1 MSSMHIH
8 SIHDEHDAAF
18 REALARSGALDP
30 REPTTDLVAGALR
43 RLPHTSPR
51 VAARHAALRQALGRA
66 ATVAVVALLV
76 IPAAAGAFNLMRG
89 VETPIGAF
97 ASTAGQSQM
106 RAAILAAIGQR
117 LDMSLVRALVSALM
131 WLVQVMAVVLTLGF
145 WPHRSAVAGMTLLAM
160 PFRAFATGLL
170 AIGLLIAGV
179 AALLTLLTATLAGLP
194 IAAVVF
200 ILAHL
205 PVALGIAAGAR
216 ALGFR
221 LAHHSHPPYD
231 LDRHQII
238 AAALL
243 ALPAAIV
250 TFISIPAALAALYIL
265 AVPGIGALI
274 HSQGG
279 LQPVSAT

>member
-1 MSSMHIH
+1 MHIH
-8 SIHDEHDAAF
+8 SIHDEHDDAF
-18 REALARSGALDP
+18 RQALARSGALEP

-51 VAARHAALRQALGRA
+51 VAARRAAMRQAFRRA
-66 ATVAVVALLV
+66 ATIAAVALLV

-117 LDMSLVRALVSALM
+117 LDMSLVRALVGALM

-145 WPHRSAVAGMTLLAM
+145 WPRRSAAAGMTLLAM

-194 IAAVVF
+194 IAAIV
-200 ILAHL
+200 ITLAHL
-205 PVALGIAAGAR
+205 PVALGIAVSAR

-221 LAHHSHPPYD
+221 PARHSHPPYD
-231 LDRHQII
+231 LDRHQIM

-243 ALPAAIV
+243 ALPAAMV
-250 TFISIPAALAALYIL
+250 TFFSIPAALPVLYIL

-279 LQPVSAT
+279 LQPVSAA

>member
-1 MSSMHIH
+1 MHIH
-8 SIHDEHDAAF
+8 SIHDEHDDAF
-18 REALARSGALDP
+18 RQALARSGALDP
-30 REPTTDLVAGALR
+30 REPTADLVAGALR

-51 VAARHAALRQALGRA
+51 VAARRAAMRQALRRA
-66 ATVAVVALLV
+66 ATIAAVALLV
-76 IPAAAGAFNLMRG
+76 IPAAVGALNLMRG

-106 RAAILAAIGQR
+106 RAVILAAIGQR
-117 LDMSLVRALVSALM
+117 LDMPLVRALAGALV
-131 WLVQVMAVVLTLGF
+131 WLIQVMAVVLTLGF
-145 WPHRSAVAGMTLLAM
+145 WPRRSAVAGTTLLAM
-160 PFRAFATGLL
+160 PFRAFGTGLL

-194 IAAVVF
+194 IAAIVF
-200 ILAHL
+200 ILAHV
-205 PVALGIAAGAR
+205 PVALGIAVSAR

-231 LDRHQII
+231 LDRHQIT

-243 ALPAAIV
+243 ALPAAMV
-250 TFISIPAALAALYIL
+250 TFISIPAALLVLYIL
-265 AVPGIGALI
+265 AIPGIGALI

-279 LQPVSAT
+279 LQPVSAA

>member
-1 MSSMHIH
+1 MHIH
-8 SIHDEHDAAF
+8 SIHDEHDDAF
-18 REALARSGALDP
+18 RQALARSGALEP

-51 VAARHAALRQALGRA
+51 VAARRAAMRQAFRRA
-66 ATVAVVALLV
+66 ATIAAVALLV

-106 RAAILAAIGQR
+106 RAVILAAIGQR
-117 LDMSLVRALVSALM
+117 LDMPLVRALAGALV
-131 WLVQVMAVVLTLGF
+131 WLIQVMAVVLTLGF
-145 WPHRSAVAGMTLLAM
+145 WPRRSTVAGMTLLAM
-160 PFRAFATGLL
+160 PFRTFGTGLL
-170 AIGLLIAGV
+170 SIGLLIAGV

-194 IAAVVF
+194 IAAIVV

-205 PVALGIAAGAR
+205 PVALGIAVSAR

-221 LAHHSHPPYD
+221 LARHSHPPYD
-231 LDRHQII
+231 LDRHQIM

-243 ALPAAIV
+243 ALPAAMV
-250 TFISIPAALAALYIL
+250 TFISIPAALLVLYIL
-265 AVPGIGALI
+265 AIPGIGALI

-279 LQPVSAT
+279 LQPVSAA

>member
-1 MSSMHIH
+1 MHIH
-8 SIHDEHDAAF
+8 SIHDEHDDAF
-18 REALARSGALDP
+18 RQALARSGALEP

-43 RLPHTSPR
+43 RLPHTPPR
-51 VAARHAALRQALGRA
+51 VAARRAALRQALGRA

-76 IPAAAGAFNLMRG
+76 IPAAVGAFNLMRG
-89 VETPIGAF
+89 AETPIGAF

-117 LDMSLVRALVSALM
+117 LDMSLVRALVGALM

-145 WPHRSAVAGMTLLAM
+145 WPRRSAAAGMTLLAM
-160 PFRAFATGLL
+160 PFRAFGTGLL

>member
-1 MSSMHIH
+1 MHIH
-8 SIHDEHDAAF
+8 SIHDEHDDAF
-18 REALARSGALDP
+18 RQALARSGALEP

-51 VAARHAALRQALGRA
+51 VAARRAAMRQALGQA
-66 ATVAVVALLV
+66 ATVAAVALLV
-76 IPAAAGAFNLMRG
+76 IPATAGAFNLMRG

-106 RAAILAAIGQR
+106 RAVILAAIGQR
-117 LDMSLVRALVSALM
+117 LDMPLVRALVGALM
-131 WLVQVMAVVLTLGF
+131 WLIQVMAVVLTLGF
-145 WPHRSAVAGMTLLAM
+145 WPRRSAVAGTTLLAM
-160 PFRAFATGLL
+160 PFRTFGTGLL

-179 AALLTLLTATLAGLP
+179 AALLMLLTATLAGLP

-205 PVALGIAAGAR
+205 PVALGIAVGAR
-216 ALGFR
+216 AFGFR

-231 LDRHQII
+231 LDWHQIM
-238 AAALL
+238 AAAIL
-243 ALPAAIV
+243 ALPAAMV
-250 TFISIPAALAALYIL
+250 TFISIPAALLVLYIL
-265 AVPGIGALI
+265 AIPGIGALI

-279 LQPVSAT
+279 LQPVSAA

>member
-1 MSSMHIH
+1 MHIH
-8 SIHDEHDAAF
+8 STNDEHDAAF
-18 REALARSGALDP
+18 RQALARSGALEP

-51 VAARHAALRQALGRA
+51 VAARRAALRQALGRA
-66 ATVAVVALLV
+66 ATVAAVALLV
-76 IPAAAGAFNLMRG
+76 IPAAVGALNLMRG

-106 RAAILAAIGQR
+106 RAVILAAIGQR
-117 LDMSLVRALVSALM
+117 LDMPLVRALAGALV
-131 WLVQVMAVVLTLGF
+131 WLIQVMAVVLTLGF
-145 WPHRSAVAGMTLLAM
+145 WPRRSAVAGTTLLAM
-160 PFRAFATGLL
+160 PFRAFGTGLL

-194 IAAVVF
+194 IAAIVF
-200 ILAHL
+200 ILAHV
-205 PVALGIAAGAR
+205 PVALGIAVSAR

-231 LDRHQII
+231 LDRHQIT

-243 ALPAAIV
+243 ALPAAMV
-250 TFISIPAALAALYIL
+250 TFISIPAALLVLYIL
-265 AVPGIGALI
+265 AIPGIGALI

-279 LQPVSAT
+279 LMVFE

>member
-1 MSSMHIH
+1 MHIH
-8 SIHDEHDAAF
+8 SIHDEHDDAF
-18 REALARSGALDP
+18 RQALARSGALEP

-51 VAARHAALRQALGRA
+51 VAARRAAMRQAFRQA
-66 ATVAVVALLV
+66 ATIAAVALLV

-106 RAAILAAIGQR
+106 RAVILAAIGQR
-117 LDMSLVRALVSALM
+117 LDMPLVRALVGALM
-131 WLVQVMAVVLTLGF
+131 WLIQVMAVVLTLGF
-145 WPHRSAVAGMTLLAM
+145 WPRRSTVAGMTLLAM
-160 PFRAFATGLL
+160 PFRAFGTGLL

>member
-1 MSSMHIH
+1 MHIH
-8 SIHDEHDAAF
+8 STNDEHDAAF
-18 REALARSGALDP
+18 RQALARSGALEP

-51 VAARHAALRQALGRA
+51 VAARRAALRQALGRA
-66 ATVAVVALLV
+66 ATVAAVALLV

-106 RAAILAAIGQR
+106 RAVILAAIGQR
-117 LDMSLVRALVSALM
+117 LDMPLVRALVGALM
-131 WLVQVMAVVLTLGF
+131 WLIQVMAVVLTLGF
-145 WPHRSAVAGMTLLAM
+145 WPRRSTVAGMTLLAM
-160 PFRAFATGLL
+160 PFRTFGTGLL
-170 AIGLLIAGV
+170 SIGLLIAGV

-194 IAAVVF
+194 IAAIVF
-200 ILAHL
+200 ILAHV
-205 PVALGIAAGAR
+205 PVVLGITVSAR

-231 LDRHQII
+231 LDWHQIT

-243 ALPAAIV
+243 ALPAAMV
-250 TFISIPAALAALYIL
+250 TFISIPAALPVLYIL
-265 AVPGIGALI
+265 AIPGIGALI
-274 HSQGG
+274 RSQGG
-279 LQPVSAT
+279 LQPVSAV

>member
-1 MSSMHIH
+1 MHIH
-8 SIHDEHDAAF
+8 LTDDEHDDAF
-18 REALARSGALDP
+18 RQALARSGALDP

-51 VAARHAALRQALGRA
+51 VAARRAALRQALGRA
-66 ATVAVVALLV
+66 ATVAAVALLV

-106 RAAILAAIGQR
+106 RAVILAAIGQR
-117 LDMSLVRALVSALM
+117 LDMPLVRALVGALM

-145 WPHRSAVAGMTLLAM
+145 WPRRSAVAGTTLLAM
-160 PFRAFATGLL
+160 PFRAFGTGLL

-194 IAAVVF
+194 IAAIVV

-205 PVALGIAAGAR
+205 PVALGIAVSAR

-221 LAHHSHPPYD
+221 LARHSPPPYD
-231 LDRHQII
+231 LDRHQIV

-243 ALPAAIV
+243 ALPAAMV
-250 TFISIPAALAALYIL
+250 TFISIPAALLVLYIL
-265 AVPGIGALI
+265 AIPGIGALI

-279 LQPVSAT
+279 LQPVSAA

>member
-1 MSSMHIH
+1 MHIH

-18 REALARSGALDP
+18 RQALARSGALDP
-30 REPTTDLVAGALR
+30 REPITDLVAGALR
-43 RLPHTSPR
+43 RLPHTPPR
-51 VAARHAALRQALGRA
+51 VAARRAALRQALGQA
-66 ATVAVVALLV
+66 ATVAAVALLV
-76 IPAAAGAFNLMRG
+76 IPATAGAFNLMRG

-106 RAAILAAIGQR
+106 RAVILAAIGQR
-117 LDMSLVRALVSALM
+117 LDMSLVRALVGALM

-145 WPHRSAVAGMTLLAM
+145 WPRRSAAAGMTLLAM
-160 PFRAFATGLL
+160 PFRAFGTGLL

>member
-1 MSSMHIH
+1 MHIH

-18 REALARSGALDP
+18 RQALARSGALDP

-43 RLPHTSPR
+43 RLPHTPPR
-51 VAARHAALRQALGRA
+51 VAARRAALRQALGRA
-66 ATVAVVALLV
+66 ATVAAVALLV
-76 IPAAAGAFNLMRG
+76 IPATAGAFNLMRG

-106 RAAILAAIGQR
+106 RAVILAAIGQR
-117 LDMSLVRALVSALM
+117 LDMSLVRALVGALM

-145 WPHRSAVAGMTLLAM
+145 WPRRSAVAGMTLLAM
-160 PFRAFATGLL
+160 PFRAFGTGLL

-279 LQPVSAT
+279 LQPVSAA

>member
-1 MSSMHIH
+1 MHIH

-18 REALARSGALDP
+18 RQALARSGALDP

-51 VAARHAALRQALGRA
+51 VAARRAAMRQAFRQA
-66 ATVAVVALLV
+66 ATIAAVALLV

-106 RAAILAAIGQR
+106 RAVILAAIGQR
-117 LDMSLVRALVSALM
+117 LDMSLVRALVGALM

-145 WPHRSAVAGMTLLAM
+145 WPRRSAVAGMTLLAM
-160 PFRAFATGLL
+160 PFRAFGTGLL

-279 LQPVSAT
+279 LQPVSAA